1 MELYE
6 ALYALYCDKSLCHP
20 DSRQKRVLVEFFA
33 GHLTGQGDARH
44 AISLL
49 PRARVVLE
57 GWVRTLPRLLWEL
70 RNSSPATS
78 AAIVRVIGVTGSQV
92 GGLLVSGCNIVRVF
106 QPRGI
111 AVCRDLCGRA
121 RLLNRVSN
129 RGCSQNHA
137 IDRRKT
143 LDTMQKDLTLLFH
156 IRVRS
161 KNYERYGA
169 GVPMPLDP
177 PLLTRFRCTRISAP
191 WLQDR
196 CCLLLGCPFRMLP
209 VDPFF

>member
-33 GHLTGQGDARH
+33 GHLTGQGNALH

-57 GWVRTLPRLLWEL
+57 GWVQTLPRLLWEL

-92 GGLLVSGCNIVRVF
+92 GGLLVSGRNIVRVF
-106 QPRGI
+106 QPRGV
-111 AVCRDLCGRA
+111 AVCCDLRGRA
-121 RLLNRVSN
+121 RLLNRVSD
-129 RGCSQNHA
+129 RGIGA
-137 IDRRKT
+137 VRRIT
-143 LDTMQKDLTLLFH
+143 RL
-156 IRVRS
+156 IAARRS
-161 KNYERYGA
+161 IPCRR
-169 GVPMPLDP
+169 
-177 PLLTRFRCTRISAP
+177 T
-191 WLQDR
+191 
-196 CCLLLGCPFRMLP
+196 
-209 VDPFF
+209 